1 MRGLNTTGSTFGNKG
16 LGLFLSAAIKRC
28 HHFERFL
35 IPYTAPLALTTQ
47 DAARGVPAPSK
58 GPRPADQGQRLR
70 GTGARVFLQLPSSWK
85 GIREATPT
93 IHTWE
98 KAAYKT
104 DPTKGPPAADQLPT
118 RPSFA
123 NTSFSTK
130 YKPEPKTVKSVGGW
144 FKVIPKDAS
153 GALAGKDEGRPPAK
167 LRVQALGTPPRFLN
181 ALPQTIF

>member
-1 MRGLNTTGSTFGNKG
+1 MGTRA
-16 LGLFLSAAIKRC
+16 LGLFLSAATKRC
-28 HHFERFL
+28 HHFERVL

-70 GTGARVFLQLPSSWK
+70 GTGARVFLRLPGSRK

-153 GALAGKDEGRPPAK
+153 GALAGKDKGRPQQSSAFK
-167 LRVQALGTPPRFLN
+167 LSGRPQGFSTPSPKLFSSQESPHLWSK
-181 ALPQTIF
+181 